1 MRTDSAKINDLS
13 RVAASSGCKYLS
25 IDEGWSN
32 VRQVLYMGG
41 AITNAIRNRAEELQL
56 RHWVDQGSPF
66 FQASEGYTDDS
77 TSCAIAFQ
85 L

>member
-1 MRTDSAKINDLS
+1 MKTDSAKINELG
-13 RVAASSGCKYLS
+13 RVAASFGCKYLS
-25 IDEGWSN
+25 VDEGWSN

-41 AITNAIRNRAEELQL
+41 TINDAIRNRAKELEL
-56 RHWVDQGSPF
+56 RHWADQGSPF
-66 FQASEGYTDDS
+66 FPPSEGYTDDS